1 MSKALTVG
9 VMFGLAGYVMLAEHL
24 TIESRAAGVAIFL
37 VLAWANAR
45 EVR

>member
-9 VMFGLAGYVMLAEHL
+9 ILFGLAGYVMLAEHL

-37 VLAWANAR
+37 VLAWTNAK

>member
-9 VMFGLAGYVMLAEHL
+9 ILFGLAGYAMLAEHL
-24 TIESRAAGVAIFL
+24 SVESRAAGVAIFL
-37 VLAWANAR
+37 VLAWTNAK